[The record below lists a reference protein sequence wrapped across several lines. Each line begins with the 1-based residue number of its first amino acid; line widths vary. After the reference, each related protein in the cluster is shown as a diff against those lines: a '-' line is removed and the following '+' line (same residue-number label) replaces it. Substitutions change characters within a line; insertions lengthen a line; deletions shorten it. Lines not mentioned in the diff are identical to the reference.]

1 MVATRAAFEK
11 PVRAL
16 RRCCRQVDNPAR
28 NLTRSPPGS
37 TGRSQE
43 RTFTMNA
50 VRPWQDAAAFIP
62 FRLSTASRSA
72 KLSAFNERAEV
83 VWFGFEGSYVDDS
96 MAVVAPVPIHQGALG
111 GGGSRALNGGMI
123 SAGFDA
129 AFVLAGLG
137 HFEQDVVVTLELST
151 RFLSLARVERSLWF
165 RAGVVRSS
173 RHFAFAQGVLASADG
188 EVFATAT
195 AMVAPAGRQGQA
207 S

>member
-1 MVATRAAFEK
+1 
-11 PVRAL
+11 
-16 RRCCRQVDNPAR
+16 
-28 NLTRSPPGS
+28 
-37 TGRSQE
+37 
-43 RTFTMNA
+43 MNA
-50 VRPWQDAAAFIP
+50 DRIWQYAAAFIP
-62 FRLSTASRSA
+62 FRLSTVSRNA
-72 KLSAFNERAEV
+72 KLSAFNGRAEI
-83 VWFGFEGSYVDDS
+83 VWFGFEGSYADDS
-96 MAVVAPVPIHQGALG
+96 MAVVAPARIHQGALG

-151 RFLSLARVERSLWF
+151 RFLSLARVERSPCF
-165 RAGVVRSS
+165 RCGVVRSS
-173 RHFAFAQGVLASADG
+173 QYFAFAQGVLASADG